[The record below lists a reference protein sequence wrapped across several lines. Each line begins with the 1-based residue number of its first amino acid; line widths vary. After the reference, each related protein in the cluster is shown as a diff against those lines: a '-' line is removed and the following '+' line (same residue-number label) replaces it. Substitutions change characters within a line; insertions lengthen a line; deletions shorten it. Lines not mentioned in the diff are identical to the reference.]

1 VVAAASIVMALQTV
15 VARNVPPLHTGIVT
29 VGAFLAGDAPNVIP
43 GTAELRLTVRVMQPS
58 VRFPFRAP
66 HSIRT
71 LFKGSTQMCRG
82 LRVVGCV
89 IPELGAHVLIK
100 LLSASGA
107 ELGECVVSLS
117 HLVRLDAKKQHR
129 CEVSK
134 IPVTSGSKEVG
145 EAKGIFTLTFLAS
158 VTEEH
163 APAAPNPDVESGSVN
178 PLFGRDLR
186 TATVASTSSNSSASH
201 AEGR

>member
-1 VVAAASIVMALQTV
+1 MSVSET
-15 VARNVPPLHTGIVT
+15 LHTH
-29 VGAFLAGDAPNVIP
+29 DAHDFEPMHKSH
-43 GTAELRLTVRVMQPS
+43 VMQPS

-100 LLSASGA
+100 LLSASGV

-186 TATVASTSSNSSASH
+186 TATVASTSSISSTSH